1 MMHFSSSYAVRFF
14 LHLVWTLIIG
24 LESTALVIRV
34 SKTTGHDNSSCLLS
48 NASRPCKTV
57 AFALNA
63 TEDNRNRNET
73 GFTFSIEDQDYSLE
87 ERVHITQTSPNKSI
101 DLKSS
106 NSTRSIVRCVDIHA
120 GFEIGS
126 RAASHINK
134 TRNINFINL
143 QFENCGPHFAAVV
156 IIWNSVD
163 INFTNCVF
171 KCNRQGGINAFDS
184 GVTIDS
190 CLFLNNTFNGYNSS
204 EKFKEGIT
212 TAGGGAGFL
221 FRNSVSLY
229 LIIRSSIFTSN
240 SAVTND
246 SVDYIAPSSNIS
258 HFASAGGGLLVIFR
272 NETNQ
277 CRVVIEDSIF
287 SKNTATLGGGVYF
300 ADTNMASRNN
310 FSITNSSFIRNT
322 AGQTGGGLIFSQWD
336 CASSI
341 TTIFKNCTVSEN
353 QSRRG
358 AGMNVFLMN
367 YDQTPNDSV
376 LKFDTVVFS
385 NNVGDASTAIRF
397 ATALPYG
404 RTMDVTPELINCT
417 IEDHSMSNITHTSPF
432 TSQRV
437 NLKFT
442 GKNIFRRNYGG
453 GAAGFQDCVLN
464 VEGQMVFANNT
475 GSNGGALFLRSSQ
488 IIVHPGSEL
497 MFLGNEARG
506 LGGAIFV
513 WEHMMNEF
521 IHEYNPDCF
530 LAYSDTNLP
539 PSKWKVSTQKKNDRK
554 TARRDQH
561 QK

>member
-1 MMHFSSSYAVRFF
+1 MALVPPTAGYALMVIALFLLPFQTSWSVFVCRTVRNFSDVSCVVIVIGGSMCDTAKSVSCAIRFVLHF
-14 LHLVWTLIIG
+14 VWTLIIG

-73 GFTFSIEDQDYSLE
+73 GFTFSIEDQVYSLE

-106 NSTRSIVRCVDIHA
+106 HSNGSNVRCVDAYA
-120 GFEIGS
+120 GIEIGS

-171 KCNRQGGINAFDS
+171 KYNRQGGINAFDS
-184 GVTIDS
+184 GVTIDG
-190 CLFLNNTFNGYNSS
+190 CLFLNNTSNGYNSS

-221 FRNSVSLY
+221 FRDSVSLY
-229 LIIRSSIFTSN
+229 LIIRGSIFTFN

-246 SVDYIAPSSNIS
+246 SADFVAPSSDVN
-258 HFASAGGGLLVIFR
+258 HFVSSGGGLVVVFLKK
-272 NETNQ
+272 TNH
-277 CRVVIEDSIF
+277 CGIVIEDSIF
-287 SKNTATLGGGVYF
+287 SNNSATFGGGVYF
-300 ADTNMASRNN
+300 AETNMASQNN
-310 FSITNSSFIRNT
+310 FSITNSSFTRNT
-322 AGQTGGGLIFSQWD
+322 AGQTGGGLLFSQWD
-336 CASSI
+336 YASSI

-397 ATALPYG
+397 TTALPYG
-404 RTMDVTPELINCT
+404 STMDVTPEFINCT
-417 IEDHSMSNITHTSPF
+417 IEDHSMSSFAHTSPF

-437 NLKFT
+437 NLKFI
-442 GKNIFRRNYGG
+442 GNNIF
-453 GAAGFQDCVLN
+453 
-464 VEGQMVFANNT
+464 
-475 GSNGGALFLRSSQ
+475 
-488 IIVHPGSEL
+488 
-497 MFLGNEARG
+497 
-506 LGGAIFV
+506 
-513 WEHMMNEF
+513 
-521 IHEYNPDCF
+521 
-530 LAYSDTNLP
+530 
-539 PSKWKVSTQKKNDRK
+539 
-554 TARRDQH
+554 
-561 QK
+561 